1 MVDRDQSARYKR
13 MAGNYEMQ
21 RNIES
26 INYKFAIILAIIVI
40 GLLSNGVRSY
50 LDVKGDKRQHRIEY
64 LDKQVIEMQDTIMK
78 LSAEKDSCETGT
90 PMPTVYR
97 TK

>member
-50 LDVKGDKRQHRIEY
+50 LDLKGDQRQKRIEF
-64 LDKQVIEMQDTIMK
+64 LDKRNEELVQRLRALRERAD
-78 LSAEKDSCETGT
+78 ACETGT
-90 PMPTVYR
+90 PMPR
-97 TK
+97 IKD